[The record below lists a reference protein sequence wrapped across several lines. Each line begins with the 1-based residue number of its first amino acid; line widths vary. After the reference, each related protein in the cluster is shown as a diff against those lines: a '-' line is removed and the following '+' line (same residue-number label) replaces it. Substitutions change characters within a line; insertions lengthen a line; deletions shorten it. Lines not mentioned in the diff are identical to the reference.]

1 MIQLTPRQSRAAAL
15 ALLAVVVAVAALA
28 VAVPFWLLNR
38 RYDIAIED
46 AATRLERYGKIA
58 GMRDGLQKR
67 VAEVKALGATRHY
80 LRNASPALA
89 AVELQELV
97 NSVLDANGGKL
108 NSIQILPP
116 KDEGAYRQIAIT
128 LQLTAP
134 LSALK
139 TMLYKLES
147 ARPYLFINNFSVRS
161 FAGFAPRTVPAAE
174 PELTIQFDLT
184 GYALK
189 GAP

>member
-1 MIQLTPRQSRAAAL
+1 MIHLTPLQSRAAAL
-15 ALLAVVVAVAALA
+15 ALLVVVLSVAALA
-28 VAVPFWLLNR
+28 VATPLWLLNR
-38 RYDIAIED
+38 RYDVAIED
-46 AATRLERYGKIA
+46 AATRLVRYSRIA
-58 GMRDGLQKR
+58 GMREGLQKK
-67 VAEVKALGATRHY
+67 VVEVKSLSDTRHF
-80 LRNASPALA
+80 LRSASPALA

-108 NSIQILPP
+108 NSIQILPH
-116 KDEGAYRQIAIT
+116 KDEGLYRQIALT
-128 LQLTAP
+128 LQFTAP

-139 TMLYKLES
+139 AMLYKLES

-161 FAGFAPRTVPAAE
+161 SAGFVPRTTLATE

-189 GAP
+189 ATP